1 MEPIATLLIIVI
13 IVAAIFALILLAGM
27 FFMVEQTQVVIIER
41 LGRFNRIGHAGLN
54 FKLPLAE
61 RKAGRLSMRV
71 QQLNVKVETKTMDNV
86 FVDIVVS
93 VQYHVVEG
101 KEFEAFYK
109 LTNPVQQITAHV
121 FDAVRSQVPIM
132 TLDHVFEK
140 KSDIEEAVS
149 SGLKTKINAFGYDID
164 GSPVTDIAPDE
175 KVRAA
180 MNEINAASR
189 LREAAVQQGEALKI
203 KTVKAAEA
211 EKESKK
217 LSGEGVAAERIAIA
231 EGIKASVAALLE
243 VREGLS
249 PEEAMRTLILTQY
262 FDTLRSIGAQ
272 SRATT
277 VFLPHSPGGV
287 ADLSRQISEAVM
299 VGNQAPVPHPSA
311 RRSCGG
317 ALPAIRRRWSSTCAA
332 PTSSTVRSV
341 TSTARSTSRWAI
353 YLRDSPNW
361 PPPAGRSSASA

>member
-1 MEPIATLLIIVI
+1 MDPSTIT
-13 IVAAIFALILLAGM
+13 ALILLFIVVIFGLCLLGGS
-27 FFMVEQTQVVIIER
+27 FFKVEQAQVAIIER
-41 LGRFNRIGHAGLN
+41 FGKFARTAGAGLN
-54 FKLPLAE
+54 MKIPMIE
-61 RKAGRLSMRV
+61 TKAGRLSLRV
-71 QQLNVKVETKTMDNV
+71 QQLNVKVETKTSDNV

-101 KEFEAFYK
+101 HEFEAFYK
-109 LTNPVQQITAHV
+109 LTNPEQQITAHV
-121 FDAVRSQVPIM
+121 FDAVRSQVPVM

-140 KSDIEEAVS
+140 KSDIEQAVS
-149 SGLKTKINAFGYDID
+149 EGLRHKINNFGYDID

-189 LREAAVQQGEALKI
+189 LREAAEQQGEALRI

-217 LSGEGVAAERIAIA
+217 LQGEGIAAERIAIA
-231 EGIKASVAALLE
+231 EGIKISVAALIGIA
-243 VREGLS
+243 EGGVS

-277 VFLPHSPGGV
+277 VFLPHSPGGL
-287 ADLSRQISEAVM
+287 ADLSRQISEAIM
-299 VGNQAPVPHPSA
+299 VGNQAPGPHDPHSDGATASVPSVPA
-311 RRSCGG
+311 R
-317 ALPAIRRRWSSTCAA
+317 AA
-332 PTSSTVRSV
+332 
-341 TSTARSTSRWAI
+341 
-353 YLRDSPNW
+353 
-361 PPPAGRSSASA
+361 

>member
-1 MEPIATLLIIVI
+1 MEQIVPGILLLILVVLGITMLV
-13 IVAAIFALILLAGM
+13 GS
-27 FFMVEQTQVVIIER
+27 FFMVEQAQVTMVER
-41 LGRFNRIGHAGLN
+41 FGRFARIARAGLN
-54 FKLPLAE
+54 MKIPLIE

-71 QQLNVKVETKTMDNV
+71 QQLNVKVETKTSDNV

-101 KEFEAFYK
+101 KEFEAFYR

-121 FDAVRSQVPIM
+121 FDAVRSQVPVM

-149 SGLKTKINAFGYDID
+149 AGLKTKINAFGYDID

-175 KVRAA
+175 KDRAA

-189 LREAAVQQGEALKI
+189 LREAAEQQGEAIKI

-217 LSGEGVAAERIAIA
+217 LQGEGIAAERIAIA
-231 EGIKASVAALLE
+231 EGIRDSVAALLA
-243 VREGLS
+243 VKDGGVS

-262 FDTLRSIGAQ
+262 FDTLRTIGAS

-277 VFLPHSPGGV
+277 VFLPHSPGGA
-287 ADLSRQISEAVM
+287 ADLQRQIAEAIM
-299 VGNQAPVPHPSA
+299 VGNQVPGQAPGHGPEPHEPHPAGSVPPTVPA
-311 RRSCGG
+311 R
-317 ALPAIRRRWSSTCAA
+317 AA
-332 PTSSTVRSV
+332 
-341 TSTARSTSRWAI
+341 
-353 YLRDSPNW
+353 
-361 PPPAGRSSASA
+361 